1 MMRWLWIVA
10 ASVSLAGCASV
21 RTDAP
26 DWVAGNSAKYPDNR
40 FLLGRGQA
48 DSTEDARNRAR
59 ADLAK
64 VLQVAVSAETKDV
77 TQFASTTEGGVQGK
91 SESQVTRNIVT
102 RTDQIVRGIQIAE
115 AWQDPHSNT
124 HHALATLPRLQTAI
138 GLRQEIE
145 RLDAATRGYV
155 SQARNAQD
163 LLAQVASASRAHDAQ
178 RERDAAQKTLQV
190 VDVTGR
196 GVDPEFNSG
205 QLAADLDALL
215 KRVRMKP
222 QAASGSQDGL
232 ERMLSAALSAAGFV
246 PDAGVSAPY
255 VLVGSLQLDD
265 LGLIEGWYWMRG
277 TLEVQLAEAASGK
290 VRGNKR
296 WEIKTS
302 SGQKAT
308 AQRRALDEA
317 DAVLKKELRPAI
329 LRFAVGN

>member
-1 MMRWLWIVA
+1 MMRLLWFFVA
-10 ASVSLAGCASV
+10 GVSLIGCAGV
-21 RTDAP
+21 RTGPP
-26 DWVAGNSAKYPDNR
+26 DWVTGKSAKYPDSA
-40 FLLGRGQA
+40 FLAGRGQA
-48 DSTEDARNRAR
+48 DSQEDARNRAR

-64 VLQVAVSAETKDV
+64 ILEVAVSARTSDL
-77 TQFASTTEGGVQGK
+77 TSFSSGSEGGK
-91 SESQVTRNIVT
+91 IESQISRDIVT

-115 AWQDPHSNT
+115 AWQDPESKAQ
-124 HHALATLPRLQTAI
+124 HALAILPRQQAAM
-138 GLRQEIE
+138 GLRQEIG

-155 SQARNAQD
+155 DQARNAPD
-163 LLAQVASASRAHDAQ
+163 LLAQVASASRALDAQ
-178 RERDAAQKTLQV
+178 RERDAFQRTLQV
-190 VDVTGR
+190 VDATGL
-196 GVDPEFNSG
+196 GVETEFNSG
-205 QLAADLDALL
+205 RLASDLAALL

-246 PDAGVSAPY
+246 PDAGGDAPY

-265 LGLIEGWYWMRG
+265 LGLIDGWYWTRG
-277 TLEVQLAEAASGK
+277 TLEVQLAEASGGK

-317 DAVLKKELRPAI
+317 DALLKKELRPAI
-329 LRFAVGN
+329 LGFAVGN

>member
-1 MMRWLWIVA
+1 MMRWLWIVVA
-10 ASVSLAGCASV
+10 VSLSGCASV

-26 DWVAGNSAKYPDNR
+26 DWVTGNSAKYPDNR
-40 FLLGRGQA
+40 FLVGRGQA
-48 DSTEDARNRAR
+48 DTLEDARNRAR

-64 VLQVAVSAETKDV
+64 VFQVAVSAETSDV
-77 TQFASTTEGGVQGK
+77 TQFASTTEGGGQGK
-91 SESQVTRNIVT
+91 TESQVTRNIVT

-115 AWQDPHSNT
+115 AWQDPRSKT
-124 HHALATLPRLQTAI
+124 HHALATLPRLQAAM
-138 GLRQEIE
+138 GLRQDVE
-145 RLDAATRGYV
+145 RLDAATRGHV
-155 SQARNAQD
+155 TQARNNQD
-163 LLAQVASASRAHDAQ
+163 LLAQVASASRAHDTQ
-178 RERDAAQKTLQV
+178 RERDAVQRALQV

-205 QLAADLDALL
+205 QLASDLAALL

-222 QAASGSQDGL
+222 QAASGSQDSL

-246 PDAGVSAPY
+246 PEAGGSAPY
-255 VLVGSLQLDD
+255 VLLGSLQLDD
-265 LGLIEGWYWMRG
+265 LGLIDGWYWTRG
-277 TLEVQLAEAASGK
+277 TLEVQLAEASSGK

-302 SGQKAT
+302 SAQKAT

-317 DAVLKKELRPAI
+317 DAVLRKELRPTI